1 MKCNAKYNLKNLYL
15 FSTWIYDLN
24 DKEFIELKAKLKYIV
39 NNIKFKDD
47 ITKELE
53 SNN

>member
-15 FSTWIYDLN
+15 ISTWIYDLN
-24 DKEFIELKAKLKYIV
+24 DKELIKLKAKLKYIV
-39 NNIKFKDD
+39 NNSKFKVD
-47 ITKELE
+47 ITKGLE